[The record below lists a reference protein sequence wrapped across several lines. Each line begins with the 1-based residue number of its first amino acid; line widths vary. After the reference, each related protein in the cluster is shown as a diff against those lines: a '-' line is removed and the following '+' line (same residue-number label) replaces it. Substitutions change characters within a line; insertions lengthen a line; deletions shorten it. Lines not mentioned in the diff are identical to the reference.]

1 MYNICIG
8 EVNMVYSMTGY
19 GNYTISYE
27 STVVTIEIKSV
38 NSRYLDVISKIPRSL
53 QAFDHNLKKLLQHF
67 FNLGRIE
74 LYITI
79 VDDLLVDKKVNV
91 NWNLLDEY
99 MLSFEEIKEKY
110 NIHKKIYISTI
121 ILQ

>member
-1 MYNICIG
+1 KLYNICIG
-8 EVNMVYSMTGY
+8 VVNMVYSMTGY

-53 QAFDHNLKKLLQHF
+53 QAFEHNLKKLLQHF
-67 FNLGRIE
+67 FNRGRIE

-79 VDDLLVDKKVNV
+79 EDDLLEDKKVKV
-91 NWNLLDEY
+91 IWILIDEY
-99 MLSFEEIKEKY
+99 MLCFYDNIEKY
-110 NIHKKIYISTI
+110 NIHYIILLSTI
-121 ILQ
+121 F